1 MKHNQLYNELTKA
14 GCFITRHGAE
24 HDEWFNPK
32 NGMKIRIPR
41 HGSHEVKTGLLRR
54 IKKRCSDN
62 KSGQPPLTLQMI
74 AFCNGCVENSF
85 YMDFK
90 QIRYMAKNV
99 VLILEYGDGGY
110 SCYNDEPLGNYG
122 VIDGDGATAEEA
134 KADFMKALQECRDD
148 NPDNKDLQDLTFT
161 FKYDVQ
167 AFFKEFSFLNAT
179 EIARRAGINPSL
191 MRQYV
196 SGVKTAGEKTYQRL
210 NACMRNIKADLQAA
224 VF

>member
-41 HGSHEVKTGLLRR
+41 HGSHEVKMSVLR
-54 IKKRCSDN
+54 D
-62 KSGQPPLTLQMI
+62 GH
-74 AFCNGCVENSF
+74 VENSF
-85 YMDFK
+85 YGNFK

-99 VLILEYGDGGY
+99 VLILEYGNGGY

-134 KADFMKALQECRDD
+134 KADFMKALQECREDD
-148 NPDNKDLQDLTFT
+148 PNNKALQDLTFT
-161 FKYDVQ
+161 YKYDVQ

-179 EIARRAGINPSL
+179 EIARRAGITPSL

-210 NACMRNIKADLQAA
+210 NACMDNIKADLQAA

>member
-1 MKHNQLYNELTKA
+1 MRLRQ
-14 GCFITRHGAE
+14 GCLDALKR
-24 HDEWFNPK
+24 
-32 NGMKIRIPR
+32 
-41 HGSHEVKTGLLRR
+41 
-54 IKKRCSDN
+54 RCSDN
-62 KSGQPPLTLQMI
+62 SPGNCPYLNLAI
-74 AFCNGCVENSF
+74 ERVCDRRVENSF
-85 YMDFK
+85 CREFK

-148 NPDNKDLQDLTFT
+148 DPNNKDLQDLTFT
-161 FKYDVQ
+161 YKYDVQ

-210 NACMRNIKADLQAA
+210 NACMGNIKADLQAA